1 MSTARRLWLPVLIAC
16 MTLLQACAGL
26 KDRSALRD
34 TLVRDAAWES
44 HIIATR
50 QFDIAAASPA
60 RRTGNVLVAYLEGD
74 GRAYL
79 DASMVS
85 VDPTPSDPIS
95 LRMAL
100 ADSRHGPLV
109 YLARPCQYTLPEH
122 GRNCSNVYWTSHRY
136 APAIIDS
143 IGQALDQ
150 EKQRAGASKLVL
162 VGYSGGGALAVLLAQ
177 RRTDV
182 AAIVT
187 VAANL
192 DLAYWISRDGLVA
205 LDGSIDPAAD
215 ASSIGSLPQLHLA
228 GADDKVVGP
237 DVTRAFLQRMAGDID
252 GRMLV
257 IPGFNHVC
265 CWATQWSALLHRPD
279 VRRIMQ
285 SDSVANLP

>member
-1 MSTARRLWLPVLIAC
+1 MSTVRRTWLSVLLAC

-26 KDRSALRD
+26 KDRRALRD
-34 TLVRDAAWES
+34 TLVHDAGWES

-60 RRTGNVLVAYLEGD
+60 GRRGTVLVAYLEGD

-85 VDPTPSDPIS
+85 TDPTPSDPIA

-100 ADSRHGPLV
+100 ADSRRGPLV

-122 GRNCSNVYWTSHRY
+122 GRNCSNMYWTSDRY
-136 APAIIDS
+136 APAIIDG

-150 EKQRAGASKLVL
+150 EKQRAGASKLL
-162 VGYSGGGALAVLLAQ
+162 LIGYSGGGALAVLLAQ

-192 DLAYWISRDGLVA
+192 DLAYWARRDGLAA
-205 LDGSIDPAAD
+205 LEGSIDPAA
-215 ASSIGSLPQLHLA
+215 AAGSIGSLPQLHLA
-228 GADDKVVGP
+228 GADDRVVGP
-237 DVTRAFLQRMAGDID
+237 DVTRAFLRRMTGDVN
-252 GRMLV
+252 GRLLV

-265 CWATQWSALLHRPD
+265 CWATQWGALLHRPD

-285 SDSVANLP
+285 SGPVTNPP